1 MDIKQLIEAAVK
13 RTGKKQG
20 EFAKE
25 LGIQPARISDWK
37 NGKWEPNASEIAYFA
52 EQAGLPVLKT
62 VAEIEEKFD
71 PRFAQIWER
80 ALGNLHAASLAA
92 TPTIEIETSSTM
104 TKEQTIRTL
113 IAAVIDSLDQTPD
126 QMQIKAGLMA
136 VLNAFPENQPTIA
149 TVPQIRGTNAR
160 GVAVEKPRLRKSL
173 RT

>member
-1 MDIKQLIEAAVK
+1 MEIKQLIEAAVK

-37 NGKWEPNASEIAYFA
+37 NGKWKPNASEIAYFA
-52 EQAGLPVLKT
+52 EQAGLPVLET
-62 VAEIEEKFD
+62 LAEIEEQSD

-80 ALGNLHAASLAA
+80 ALGNLRAVTMAANSS
-92 TPTIEIETSSTM
+92 SST
-104 TKEQTIRTL
+104 TTQDQTIRTL
-113 IAAVIDSLDQTPD
+113 ITTFVDSLGNTPD
-126 QMQIKAGLMA
+126 QVQIKAMLLA
-136 VLNAFPENQPTIA
+136 VLNAFPAEQPTIA